1 MVEMRIK
8 IRVKNV
14 HKNFGNLKVLN
25 GVSFDVY
32 DGEFLCILGPSGCG
46 KTTLLRIIGGLESAN
61 EGYVEINEKEPSPKN
76 HKIGYV
82 PQDEALFPWRTIHG
96 NIGIGL
102 EIMKIGK
109 QEVEERVKELIELI
123 GLSGFELYYPHQLSG
138 GMRKKVAIARALA
151 IDPDILLF
159 DEPFADLDIQTRYI
173 LLEELIDIWSKLK
186 KTVVFVTHSID
197 EAIFLADR
205 IIILSK
211 TPAKVKETVKVEL
224 KRPRDLLSDG
234 FLRIKREISKY
245 MGTPL

>member
-14 HKNFGNLKVLN
+14 HKNFGILKVLN

-61 EGYVEINEKEPSPKN
+61 EGYVEIDGKEPSPKN

-109 QEVEERVKELIELI
+109 QEVEKRVKELIEFI
-123 GLSGFELYYPHQLSG
+123 GLSEFELYYPHQLSG

-211 TPAKVKETVKVEL
+211 TPAQVKETVKVEL
-224 KRPRDLLSDG
+224 KRPRDLLSDD

>member
-1 MVEMRIK
+1 MVEMGIK

-14 HKNFGNLKVLN
+14 HKSFGNLKVLN
-25 GVSFDVY
+25 GISFDVY

-61 EGYVEINEKEPSPKN
+61 EGYVEIDGKEPSPKN

-102 EIMKIGK
+102 EIMKIRK
-109 QEVEERVKELIELI
+109 QEVEKRVRELIEFI

-211 TPAKVKETVKVEL
+211 IPAKVKETVKVEL
-224 KRPRDLLSDG
+224 KRPRDLLSDD

>member
-1 MVEMRIK
+1 MVEMGIK
-8 IRVKNV
+8 ICVKNV
-14 HKNFGNLKVLN
+14 HKSFGNLKVLN
-25 GVSFDVY
+25 GISFDVY

-61 EGYVEINEKEPSPKN
+61 EGYVEIDGKEPSPKN

-82 PQDEALFPWRTIHG
+82 PQDEALFPWRTIYG

-102 EIMKIGK
+102 EIMKIRR
-109 QEVEERVKELIELI
+109 QEVERRVRELIEFI
-123 GLSGFELYYPHQLSG
+123 GLSGFEFYYPHQLSG

-159 DEPFADLDIQTRYI
+159 DEPFADLDMQTRYI
-173 LLEELIDIWSKLK
+173 LLEELINIWGKLK

-211 TPAKVKETVKVEL
+211 IPAKVKETVKVGL
-224 KRPRDLLSDG
+224 KRPRNLLSDD
-234 FLRIKREISKY
+234 FLRIKREISKC

>member
-1 MVEMRIK
+1 MVEMGIK

-14 HKNFGNLKVLN
+14 HKSFGNLKVLN
-25 GVSFDVY
+25 GISFDVY

-61 EGYVEINEKEPSPKN
+61 EGYVEIDGKEPSPKN

-102 EIMKIGK
+102 EIMKIRK
-109 QEVEERVKELIELI
+109 QEVEKRVRELIEFI

-173 LLEELIDIWSKLK
+173 LLGELIDIWSKLK

-211 TPAKVKETVKVEL
+211 IPAKVKETVKVEL
-224 KRPRDLLSDG
+224 KRPRDLLSDD